1 LPCEQLKIADNY
13 SGGELDD
20 ALAAAR
26 QSIVY
31 SCEEAGAEVDEG
43 RALIEALYLYISRR
57 DFARPALGAWGF
69 HADLDDR

>member
-43 RALIEALYLYISRR
+43 RALIEALYLAVAILHDRLSGH
-57 DFARPALGAWGF
+57 GASM
-69 HADLDDR
+69 RI

>member
-31 SCEEAGAEVDEG
+31 NCEEAGAEVDEG
-43 RALIEALYLYISRR
+43 RALIDGALLSRR